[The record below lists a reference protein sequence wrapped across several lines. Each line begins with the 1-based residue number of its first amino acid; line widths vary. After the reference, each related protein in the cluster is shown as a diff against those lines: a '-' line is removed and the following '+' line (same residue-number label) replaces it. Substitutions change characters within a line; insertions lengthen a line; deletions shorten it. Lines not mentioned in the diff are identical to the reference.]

1 MSSLLLVSYSHKIVD
16 YKRKKEAKKE
26 KVVIVAYLLIIS
38 NTNLK
43 DTTMLPI
50 ASRFGQYAAAYCL
63 VKDTHRKAEQALKKL
78 ITHNS

>member
-43 DTTMLPI
+43 DTTMI
-50 ASRFGQYAAAYCL
+50 HKAS
-63 VKDTHRKAEQALKKL
+63 
-78 ITHNS
+78 

>member
-43 DTTMLPI
+43 DTMDV
-50 ASRFGQYAAAYCL
+50 FDQ
-63 VKDTHRKAEQALKKL
+63 AEQTGHE
-78 ITHNS
+78 IN

>member
-43 DTTMLPI
+43 DTMDVFDRAQQTGHEI
-50 ASRFGQYAAAYCL
+50 
-63 VKDTHRKAEQALKKL
+63 
-78 ITHNS
+78 N

>member
-43 DTTMLPI
+43 DTTMPLWK
-50 ASRFGQYAAAYCL
+50 RAACQQKIKTIGL
-63 VKDTHRKAEQALKKL
+63 SK
-78 ITHNS
+78 